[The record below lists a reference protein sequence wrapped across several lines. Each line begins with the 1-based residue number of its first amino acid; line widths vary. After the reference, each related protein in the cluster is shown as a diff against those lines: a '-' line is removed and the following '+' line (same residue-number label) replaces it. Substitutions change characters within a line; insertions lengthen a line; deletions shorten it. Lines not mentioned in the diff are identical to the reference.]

1 MSRRFTEIEGVV
13 RSKGAKSLSF
23 RETNE
28 DHDIC
33 IPLSQLENADAVS
46 EGDNYISVS
55 KRFLKKLEEEDRR

>member
-1 MSRRFTEIEGVV
+1 MSRRYEEIEGVV
-13 RSKGAKSLSF
+13 RRIGERSLWF
-23 RETNE
+23 RESDGTA
-28 DHDIC
+28 DIC